1 MIEKFLTDN
10 QTLEDIQLKDRSRRS
25 IFDFFDQAVTEGG
38 QDYFRL
44 FFYAPTLNIEIIK
57 ERQTKIHRLES
68 VAHIEFPFYRVIMKD
83 IEKYVRSSH
92 SGSTSSLGLLDF
104 LGVKSPA
111 YYYKKRSILETC
123 DFLIKS
129 RALYKKVNESH
140 AYQDIENILLAID
153 ECLLKIGKSKNFES
167 DKLKINIFTIDS
179 FDRLIRYELSQKI
192 KKIIEFFYEIDCYI
206 AIAKLAKFHSF
217 CYPEVFPKNQTGK
230 VDMKGLYHIFH
241 KNPVKNN
248 ICLNNEKKIWFL
260 TGANMA
266 GKSSIIKSIA
276 TALYLTHI
284 GLPVPADSIKTDLID
299 GLFTSINLQD
309 NLELGYSHFYVEA
322 IRLKTIVDQLNQ
334 DSNALIIL
342 DELFKGTNQMDASSA
357 ILQILK
363 LFKELDA
370 PYIIVSSHITEL
382 ADKLKELESIDFFK
396 MNIDKDEDGIP
407 VFTYKLIPG
416 VAEEKLG
423 VWLLQKSG
431 VFESIQGLMG

>member
-1 MIEKFLTDN
+1 MIEKFLTDD
-10 QTLEDIQLKDRSRRS
+10 QTLQDIQLRDLSHRS
-25 IFDFFDQAVTEGG
+25 IFDFFDQAITEGG

-44 FFYAPTLNIEIIK
+44 FFYAPTLDIEIIK
-57 ERQTKIHRLES
+57 ERQSKIHRLEP
-68 VAHIEFPFYRVIMKD
+68 VAYMEFPFYRVIMKD

-123 DFLIKS
+123 DFLVKS
-129 RALYKKVNESH
+129 RSLYVKINETH
-140 AYQDIENILLAID
+140 AYEDIENVVLTID
-153 ECLLKIGKSKNFES
+153 ECLLKILKNKGFES
-167 DKLKINIFTIDS
+167 DKLKVTIFNIDAY
-179 FDRLIRYELSQKI
+179 DRMIRYELSSKI
-192 KKIIEFFYEIDCYI
+192 KKIISFFYEVDCYI
-206 AIAKLAKFHSF
+206 AIAKLAKLHSF
-217 CYPEVFPKNQTGK
+217 CYPEVYPKNHTGK

-241 KNPVKNN
+241 KKPVKNN
-248 ICLNNEKKIWFL
+248 ICLNREKKMWFL

-309 NLELGYSHFYVEA
+309 NLDLGYSHFYVEA
-322 IRLKTIVDQLNQ
+322 IRLKTIVDQLHK

-342 DELFKGTNQMDASSA
+342 DELFKGTNQTDASNA
-357 ILQILK
+357 IWQIMK
-363 LFKELDA
+363 LFTDLDG
-370 PYIIVSSHITEL
+370 PFVIVSSHITEL
-382 ADKLKELESIDFFK
+382 SQKLQEMESIDFFK
-396 MNIDKDEDGIP
+396 MYIDNDQDGIP
-407 VFTYKLIPG
+407 VFTYKIIPG

-423 VWLLQKSG
+423 MWLLKKSG
-431 VFESIQGLMG
+431 VFESIQKLR